1 MVNGVSYGIDLT
13 VSSSEANCLC
23 PRDVNPR
30 HARAVLVRTDR
41 RLGMHEV
48 MVVRVHCENQW
59 KTLLKNRFHRLAG
72 PYPHPLADAPVLSTS
87 AA

>member
-48 MVVRVHCENQW
+48 IVVRVRCANQR
-59 KTLLKNRFHRLAG
+59 KALLETGFIALQDA
-72 PYPHPLADAPVLSTS
+72 YPPSVG
-87 AA
+87 